1 MFWNSRRSDGLL
13 LLTCVGVTYGGYG
26 RHNLHLERLLKF
38 AKLSEHSYNT
48 CVKAESPYLIAQ
60 FKV

>member
-1 MFWNSRRSDGLL
+1 MEVMGDIICTWSDFL
-13 LLTCVGVTYGGYG
+13 
-26 RHNLHLERLLKF
+26 NF

-60 FKV
+60 FKF